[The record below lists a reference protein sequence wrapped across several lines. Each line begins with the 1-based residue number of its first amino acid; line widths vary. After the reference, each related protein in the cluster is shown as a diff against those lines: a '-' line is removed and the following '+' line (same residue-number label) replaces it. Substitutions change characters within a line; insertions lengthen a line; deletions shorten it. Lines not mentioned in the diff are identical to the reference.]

1 MLQHGVR
8 IGFFCV
14 TLPQQKKER
23 TVHMEFK
30 LNSIEEA
37 IEDFRE
43 GRFVIVVDDEDR
55 ENEGDFIMAAEKIT
69 AEHVNFM
76 LKNGRGVLCAPIT
89 EQRCHELNLD
99 MQVHDNTSL
108 LGTPFTVTVDN
119 LGDGCTTGV
128 SMHDRASTI
137 RALADPA
144 TKADDLGRP
153 GHINPLRARNG
164 GVLVRA
170 GHTEAAVDL
179 ARLAGL
185 RPAGALIE
193 IINDDG
199 TMARMPQLQEVARRF
214 GLKIIT
220 IKDLIAYRIAHETLV
235 RKEQE
240 VFLPTRWGNFQLMA
254 YTQLDNGTT
263 HMVLRKGEWAEGEP
277 VLVRVHSSCATGDIF
292 GSCKCDCGEQLHRAM
307 EMIEAEGKGLIVYMS
322 QEGRGIGLVNK
333 LKAYH
338 LQEQGLDTVDANI
351 KLGFKAD
358 ERDYGIGA
366 QILRD
371 QKVSKM
377 RLITNNPVKR
387 TGLEG
392 YGLEVTEIVPIVV
405 EPNRYNE
412 RYLKT
417 KQERMG
423 HKLHMS

>member
-1 MLQHGVR
+1 MAL
-8 IGFFCV
+8 
-14 TLPQQKKER
+14 
-23 TVHMEFK
+23 K
-30 LNSIEEA
+30 LNTIEEA
-37 IEDFRE
+37 LEDFKA
-43 GRFVIVVDDEDR
+43 GKFVIVVDDEDR
-55 ENEGDFIMAAEKIT
+55 ENEGDFIIAAEKIT
-69 AEHVNFM
+69 PEHVNFM
-76 LKNGRGVLCAPIT
+76 LKNGRGVLCSPVT
-89 EQRCHELNLD
+89 EDRCKELNLD

-108 LGTPFTVTVDN
+108 LGTPFTVTVDL
-119 LGDGCTTGV
+119 LGNGCTTGV
-128 SMHDRASTI
+128 SMHDRAMTI

-144 TKADDLGRP
+144 TRPADLGRP

-185 RPAGALIE
+185 YPAGALIE

-199 TMARMPQLQEVARRF
+199 TMARMPQLEVVAERF

-220 IKDLIAYRIAHETLV
+220 IKDLIAYRVAHETLI

-240 VFLPTRWGNFQLMA
+240 VFLPTEWGNFNLIA
-254 YTQLDNGTT
+254 YTQIDNGAT
-263 HMVLRKGEWAEGEP
+263 HMVLRKGEWKDDEP

-292 GSCKCDCGEQLHRAM
+292 GSCKCDCGDQLHHAM
-307 EMIEAEGKGLIVYMS
+307 QMVEEAGKGLILYMS

-333 LKAYH
+333 LRAYH
-338 LQEQGLDTVDANI
+338 LQEQGLDTVDANLQ
-351 KLGFKAD
+351 LGFKAD

-366 QILRD
+366 QILRNLNV
-371 QKVSKM
+371 KKM

-387 TGLEG
+387 AGLEG
-392 YGLEVTEIVPIVV
+392 YGLEITETVPIVIP
-405 EPNRYNE
+405 PNQYNE

-423 HKLHMS
+423 HDLKLKIKK

>member
-1 MLQHGVR
+1 MD
-8 IGFFCV
+8 F
-14 TLPQQKKER
+14 
-23 TVHMEFK
+23 TV
-30 LNSIEEA
+30 NTIDEA
-37 IEDFRE
+37 IADFKE
-43 GRFVIVVDDEDR
+43 GKFVIVVDDEDR

-69 AEHVNFM
+69 PEHVNFM

-89 EQRCHELNLD
+89 EQRCKELNLD

-144 TKADDLGRP
+144 TRPSDLGRP

-179 ARLAGL
+179 ARLAGMQ
-185 RPAGALIE
+185 PAGALIE

-199 TMARMPQLQEVARRF
+199 TMARMPQLQEVAKRF

-220 IKDLIAYRIAHETLV
+220 IKDLIAYRVAHETLI
-235 RKEQE
+235 RKEEE
-240 VFLPTRWGNFQLMA
+240 VFLPTQWGNFQLIA

-263 HMVLRKGEWAEGEP
+263 HMVLKKGEWDESEP

-292 GSCKCDCGEQLHRAM
+292 GSCKCDCGEQLHTAM
-307 EMIEAEGKGLIVYMS
+307 KMVEQEGKGLVVYMS

-338 LQEQGLDTVDANI
+338 LQEMGLDTVDANL

-387 TGLEG
+387 SGLEG
-392 YGLEVTEIVPIVV
+392 YGLEIVETVPIVV

-423 HKLHMS
+423 HALHLK

>member
-1 MLQHGVR
+1 
-8 IGFFCV
+8 
-14 TLPQQKKER
+14 
-23 TVHMEFK
+23 METAFK
-30 LNSIEEA
+30 VNTIEEA
-37 IEDFRE
+37 VEDFRQ
-43 GRFVIVVDDEDR
+43 GKFVIVVDDEDR

-69 AEHVNFM
+69 PEAVNFM
-76 LKNGRGVLCAPIT
+76 LHNGRGVLCAPIT

-137 RALADPA
+137 RALANPD
-144 TKADDLGRP
+144 TKASDLGRP

-185 RPAGALIE
+185 QPAGALIE
-193 IINDDG
+193 IINEDG

-214 GLKIIT
+214 GIKIIT
-220 IKDLIAYRIAHETLV
+220 IADLIAYRVAHETLV
-235 RKEQE
+235 RREQE

-254 YTQLDNGTT
+254 YTQLDNGQT
-263 HMVLRKGEWAEGEP
+263 HMVLRKGEWQEGEP

-292 GSCKCDCGEQLHRAM
+292 GSCKCDCGDQLHRAM

-338 LQEQGLDTVDANI
+338 LQEQGFDTVDANL

-371 QKVSKM
+371 QQVSKM

-387 TGLEG
+387 SGLEG
-392 YGLEVTEIVPIVV
+392 YGLEVTEIVPI
-405 EPNRYNE
+405 EIAPNEYNE
-412 RYLKT
+412 RYLRT
-417 KQERMG
+417 KQSRMG
-423 HKLHMS
+423 HQLHLK

>member
-1 MLQHGVR
+1 
-8 IGFFCV
+8 
-14 TLPQQKKER
+14 
-23 TVHMEFK
+23 MEFK
-30 LNSIEEA
+30 LNTIEEA
-37 IEDFRE
+37 IEDIRE
-43 GRFVIVVDDEDR
+43 GKFVIVVDDEDR
-55 ENEGDFIMAAEKIT
+55 ENEGYFIMAAEKIT
-69 AEHVNFM
+69 PEHVNFM

-137 RALADPA
+137 RALANPS
-144 TKADDLGRP
+144 TRPDDLGRP

-185 RPAGALIE
+185 YPAGALIE

-199 TMARMPQLQEVARRF
+199 TMARMPQLQEVAHRY

-220 IKDLIAYRIAHETLV
+220 IKDLIAYRVAHETLI
-235 RKEQE
+235 RREQE
-240 VFLPTRWGNFQLMA
+240 VFLPTRWGNFQLIA

-263 HMVLRKGEWAEGEP
+263 HMVLRKGEWNEDEP

-292 GSCKCDCGEQLHRAM
+292 GSCKCDCGDQLHRAM

-338 LQEQGLDTVDANI
+338 LQEQGYDTVDANLQ
-351 KLGFKAD
+351 LGFKAD

-371 QKVSKM
+371 QKVTKM
-377 RLITNNPVKR
+377 RLVTNNPVKR

-392 YGLEVTEIVPIVV
+392 YGLEVTDIVPIVI

-423 HKLHMS
+423 HELHLR

>member
-1 MLQHGVR
+1 
-8 IGFFCV
+8 
-14 TLPQQKKER
+14 
-23 TVHMEFK
+23 MEFK
-30 LNSIEEA
+30 LNTIEEA

-43 GRFVIVVDDEDR
+43 GKFVIVVDDEDR

-89 EQRCHELNLD
+89 EERCHELNLD

-119 LGDGCTTGV
+119 LEDGCTTGV

-137 RALADPA
+137 RALANPA
-144 TKADDLGRP
+144 TRADQLGRP

-185 RPAGALIE
+185 YPAGALIE

-199 TMARMPQLQEVARRF
+199 TMARMPQLQEVAKRF

-220 IKDLIAYRIAHETLV
+220 IKDLIAYRVAHETLI
-235 RKEQE
+235 RREQE
-240 VFLPTRWGNFQLMA
+240 VFLPTRWGNFQLIA
-254 YTQLDNGTT
+254 YTQLDNGST
-263 HMVLRKGEWAEGEP
+263 HMVLKKGEWEEGEP

-292 GSCKCDCGEQLHRAM
+292 GSCKCDCGDQLHHAM
-307 EMIEAEGKGLIVYMS
+307 EMIEREGKGLIAYMS

-338 LQEQGLDTVDANI
+338 LQEMGLDTVDANLQ
-351 KLGFKAD
+351 LGFKAD

-392 YGLEVTEIVPIVV
+392 YGLEVTEIIPIVI
-405 EPNRYNE
+405 EPNKYNE

-417 KQERMG
+417 KQDRMG
-423 HKLHMS
+423 HKLHL

>member
-1 MLQHGVR
+1 
-8 IGFFCV
+8 
-14 TLPQQKKER
+14 
-23 TVHMEFK
+23 MEFK
-30 LNSIEEA
+30 LNTIEEA

-43 GRFVIVVDDEDR
+43 GKFVIVVDDEDR

-89 EQRCHELNLD
+89 EERCHELNLD

-119 LGDGCTTGV
+119 LEDGCTTGV

-137 RALADPA
+137 RALANPA
-144 TKADDLGRP
+144 TRADQLGRP

-185 RPAGALIE
+185 HPAGALIE

-199 TMARMPQLQEVARRF
+199 TMARMPQLQEVAKRF

-220 IKDLIAYRIAHETLV
+220 IKDLIAYRVAHETLI
-235 RKEQE
+235 RREQE
-240 VFLPTRWGNFQLMA
+240 VFLPTRWGNFQLIA
-254 YTQLDNGTT
+254 YTQLDNGST
-263 HMVLRKGEWAEGEP
+263 HMVLKKGEWEEGEP

-292 GSCKCDCGEQLHRAM
+292 GSCKCDCGDQLHHAM
-307 EMIEAEGKGLIVYMS
+307 EMIEREGKGLIAYMS
-322 QEGRGIGLVNK
+322 QEGRGIGLLNK

-338 LQEQGLDTVDANI
+338 LQEMGLDTVDANLQ
-351 KLGFKAD
+351 LGFKAD

-371 QKVSKM
+371 QKVTKM

-392 YGLEVTEIVPIVV
+392 YGLEVTEIVPIVI
-405 EPNRYNE
+405 EPNKYNE

-417 KQERMG
+417 KQNRMG
-423 HKLHMS
+423 HDLHL

>member
-1 MLQHGVR
+1 MD
-8 IGFFCV
+8 
-14 TLPQQKKER
+14 
-23 TVHMEFK
+23 FK
-30 LNSIEEA
+30 INTIEEA
-37 IEDFRE
+37 IADFRE
-43 GRFVIVVDDEDR
+43 GKFVIVVDDEDR

-69 AEHVNFM
+69 PEHVNFM

-108 LGTPFTVTVDN
+108 LGTPFTVTVDT
-119 LGDGCTTGV
+119 LEDGCTTGV

-144 TKADDLGRP
+144 TRPDQLGRP

-199 TMARMPQLQEVARRF
+199 TMARMPQLQEVAKRF

-220 IKDLIAYRIAHETLV
+220 IRDLIAYRIAHETLI
-235 RKEQE
+235 RKEEE
-240 VFLPTRWGNFQLMA
+240 VFLPTRWGNFQLIA

-263 HMVLRKGEWAEGEP
+263 HMVLRKGQWSDDEP

-292 GSCKCDCGEQLHRAM
+292 GSCKCDCGDQLHRAM
-307 EMIEAEGKGLIVYMS
+307 EMIEAEGRGLIVYMS

-338 LQEQGLDTVDANI
+338 LQEMGLDTVDANLQ
-351 KLGFKAD
+351 LGFKAD

-371 QKVSKM
+371 QHVSKM
-377 RLITNNPVKR
+377 RLVTNNPVKR

-392 YGLEVTEIVPIVV
+392 YGLEVTEVVPIVV

-423 HKLHMS
+423 HQLHLG

>member
-1 MLQHGVR
+1 
-8 IGFFCV
+8 
-14 TLPQQKKER
+14 
-23 TVHMEFK
+23 MEFK
-30 LNSIEEA
+30 LNTIEEA
-37 IEDFRE
+37 IEDFRD
-43 GRFVIVVDDEDR
+43 GKFVIVVDDEDR

-69 AEHVNFM
+69 TEHVNFM

-89 EQRCHELNLD
+89 EERCHELNLD

-119 LGDGCTTGV
+119 LEDGCTTGV

-137 RALADPA
+137 RALANPA
-144 TKADDLGRP
+144 TRADQLGRP

-185 RPAGALIE
+185 YPAGALIE

-199 TMARMPQLQEVARRF
+199 TMARMPQLQEVAKKF
-214 GLKIIT
+214 GLKIVT
-220 IKDLIAYRIAHETLV
+220 IKDLIAYRIAHETLI

-240 VFLPTRWGNFQLMA
+240 VFLPTQWGNFQLIA
-254 YTQLDNGTT
+254 YTQLDNGNT
-263 HMVLRKGEWAEGEP
+263 HMVLKKGEWEEGEP
-277 VLVRVHSSCATGDIF
+277 ILVRVHSSCATGDIF
-292 GSCKCDCGEQLHRAM
+292 GSCKCDCGDQLHHAM
-307 EMIEAEGKGLIVYMS
+307 EMIEKEGKGLIAYMS

-338 LQEQGLDTVDANI
+338 LQEMGLDTVDANL

-371 QKVSKM
+371 QKVTKM

-392 YGLEVTEIVPIVV
+392 YGLEVTEIVPIVI
-405 EPNRYNE
+405 EPNKYNE
-412 RYLKT
+412 KYLKT
-417 KQERMG
+417 KQNRMG
-423 HKLHMS
+423 HELHLK